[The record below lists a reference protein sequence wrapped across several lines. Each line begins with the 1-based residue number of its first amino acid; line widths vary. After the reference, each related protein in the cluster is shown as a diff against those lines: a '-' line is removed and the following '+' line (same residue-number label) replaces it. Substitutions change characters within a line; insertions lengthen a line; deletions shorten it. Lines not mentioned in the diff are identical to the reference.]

1 MDINTIVTF
10 IVTAAVI
17 AGLLYIFVFKKGEE
31 TKGGYTPSYQKPS
44 EDGKHEQAR

>member
-10 IVTAAVI
+10 IVTAAVV
-17 AGLLYIFVFKKGEE
+17 AGLLYVLVFKKGEE
-31 TKGGYTPSYQKPS
+31 TKDGYIPSYQKPS